1 MSSTP
6 SVPRVVVTGLGLIS
20 PLGNTRESLWE
31 SLSAGR
37 SGVSRFA
44 EGQAEALPTPFAGVC
59 REFSGDIADF
69 GPLEGEKKK
78 AIRKA
83 LKLMCRECQMG
94 VAAAER
100 AIQDAR
106 IEAGARQPERRGI
119 VFGTDYMLSEPEE
132 LRTGIELCT
141 DDERQF
147 HFEQWGDQGMKK
159 MTPLWLLK
167 YLPNMPASH
176 IAIYN
181 DLRGA
186 NNSLTMREAAGCNAV
201 GEAARVIQR
210 GRADVM
216 IAGACGTR
224 IHMMKAVHSA
234 IQEEL
239 APGFRVDAPGTN
251 GHRPVEPAEAS
262 RPFDADRSGM
272 VIGEGAAVVVL
283 ESLEHAQARG
293 ATIYAEI
300 GGAGSSTAA
309 DRNRVALR
317 DLAMANAMRAALRDA
332 GATPWAVGHIQAHGL
347 STRTCDEAEA
357 RAIGDVFGGVERPVP
372 VTAAKSYFGNL
383 GAGGGIVELIAGIL
397 SLYHDQLFATLNYR
411 TPDAQ
416 CPVNVVRETTK
427 PGDSFLKLSVTPQG
441 QAGALLVKRFKG

>member
-31 SLSAGR
+31 SLAAGR
-37 SGVSRFA
+37 SGVSRLGD
-44 EGQAEALPTPFAGVC
+44 GQAAALPTPFAGVC
-59 REFSGDIADF
+59 REFAGDDIANF
-69 GPLEGEKKK
+69 GALEGEKKK

-94 VAAAER
+94 VAAAEL

-106 IEAGARQPERRGI
+106 FGDFTRNPERSGV
-119 VFGTDYMLSEPEE
+119 VFGTDYMLSDPEE
-132 LRTGIELCT
+132 FGAGIQLCT
-141 DDERQF
+141 DADREF
-147 HFEQWGDQGMKK
+147 HFEQWGAQGMKK

-186 NNSLTMREAAGCNAV
+186 NNSLTLREAAGCAAV
-201 GEAARVIQR
+201 AEATRVIQR

-216 IAGACGTR
+216 VAGATGTR

-239 APGFRVDAPGTN
+239 APGTG
-251 GHRPVEPAEAS
+251 GHGPVEPAEAS

-283 ESLEHAQARG
+283 ESLEQAQARG

-300 GGAGSSTAA
+300 CGAGSSTAA
-309 DRNRVALR
+309 DRNRIALR

-357 RAIGDVFGGVERPVP
+357 RAISDVFGGVERPVP

-383 GAGGGIVELIAGIL
+383 GAGGGMVELIAGIL
-397 SLYHDQLFATLNYR
+397 ALHHDQLFATLNYR

-416 CPVNVVRETTK
+416 CPVNVVREAAQ
-427 PGDSFLKLSVTPQG
+427 PGDSFLKVSVTPQG
-441 QAGALLVKRFKG
+441 QAGALFVRRFAG

>member
-1 MSSTP
+1 MSSSP

-20 PLGNTRESLWE
+20 PLGNTRERLWE
-31 SLSAGR
+31 ALTTGR
-37 SGVSRFA
+37 SGVSRFGD
-44 EGQAEALPTPFAGVC
+44 GQAETLPSPFAGVC
-59 REFSGDIADF
+59 RDFSGDIGDF
-69 GPLEGEKKK
+69 GVLEGDKKK

-94 VAAAER
+94 VAAAEL

-106 IEAGARQPERRGI
+106 YEGSSRRPERSGI
-119 VFGTDYMLSEPEE
+119 VFGTDYMLSDPEE
-132 LRTGIELCT
+132 LRSGIELCT
-141 DDERQF
+141 DEDRQF
-147 HFEQWGDQGMKK
+147 HFEQWGEQGMKK

-181 DLRGA
+181 DLRAA
-186 NNSLTMREAAGCNAV
+186 NNSLTMREAAGCSAV

-239 APGFRVDAPGTN
+239 APGTGGHGPVD
-251 GHRPVEPAEAS
+251 PAEAS

-272 VIGEGAAVVVL
+272 VIGEGAGVVIL

-300 GGAGSSTAA
+300 AGAGSSTAA

-317 DLAMANAMRAALRDA
+317 DLAMANAMRSALRDA

-347 STRTCDEAEA
+347 STRSCDEAEA
-357 RAIGDVFGGVERPVP
+357 RAISDVFGGVERPVP

-383 GAGGGIVELIAGIL
+383 GAGGGMVELIAGML
-397 SLYHDQLFATLNYR
+397 ALYNDHLFPTLNYR

-416 CPVNVVRETTK
+416 CPVNVVGEATK
-427 PGDSFLKLSVTPQG
+427 PGDSLLKLSVTPQG
-441 QAGALLVKRFKG
+441 QAAVLMVKRFKE

>member
-1 MSSTP
+1 MSSSP

-20 PLGNTRESLWE
+20 PLGNTRQSLWE
-31 SLSAGR
+31 ALTTGR

-44 EGQAEALPTPFAGVC
+44 DGQAEALPSPFAGVC
-59 REFSGDIADF
+59 RDFSGDIANF
-69 GPLEGEKKK
+69 GALEGEKKK
-78 AIRKA
+78 AIRKG
-83 LKLMCRECQMG
+83 LKVMCRECQMG
-94 VAAAER
+94 VAAAEL
-100 AIQDAR
+100 AIQDAGFEGFTR
-106 IEAGARQPERRGI
+106 RPERSGI
-119 VFGTDYMLSEPEE
+119 VFGTDYMLSDPEE
-132 LRTGIELCT
+132 LRSGIQLCT
-141 DDERQF
+141 DDDRQF
-147 HFEQWGDQGMKK
+147 HFEQWGEQGMKK

-181 DLRGA
+181 DLRAA
-186 NNSLTMREAAGCNAV
+186 NNSLTMREAAGCSAV

-234 IQEEL
+234 MQEEL
-239 APGFRVDAPGTN
+239 APGTN
-251 GHRPVEPAEAS
+251 GHGPVDPAEAS

-272 VIGEGAAVVVL
+272 VIGEGAGVVIL
-283 ESLEHAQARG
+283 ESLEHAHARG

-300 GGAGSSTAA
+300 AGAASSTAA

-317 DLAMANAMRAALRDA
+317 DLAIANAMRAALRDA

-357 RAIGDVFGGVERPVP
+357 RAISDVFGGVERPVP

-383 GAGGGIVELIAGIL
+383 GAGGGMVELIAGIL
-397 SLYHDQLFATLNYR
+397 ALHNDHLFPTLNYR

-416 CPVNVVRETTK
+416 CPVNVVREATT
-427 PGDSFLKLSVTPQG
+427 PGDSLLKLSVTPQG
-441 QAGALLVKRFKG
+441 QAAVLMVKRFKG